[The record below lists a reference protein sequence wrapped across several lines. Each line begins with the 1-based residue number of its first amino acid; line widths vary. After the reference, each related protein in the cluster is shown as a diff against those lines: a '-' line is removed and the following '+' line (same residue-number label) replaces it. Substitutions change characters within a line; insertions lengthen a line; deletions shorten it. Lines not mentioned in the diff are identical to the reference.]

1 MPRAS
6 TFLAGL
12 HEMADSAQYSA
23 PRKLPALVT
32 APLAAYQP
40 QDLKPSP
47 TSRLDEVVVA
57 QFAAIPGS
65 QLDEEG

>member
-1 MPRAS
+1 
-6 TFLAGL
+6 
-12 HEMADSAQYSA
+12 MANSAQYSA

-32 APLAAYQP
+32 APLAVYQP